1 MAIPS
6 QIAPVSDAEPVSR
19 TAPRLRLASPTTA
32 VVLAVLTA
40 LLVVAVVVLSRLS
53 RESGTG
59 SPLFI
64 AFALPF
70 AVVGLV
76 VARRQP
82 QNAIGWILSSVAGVF
97 LLIAIGRTYSVLD
110 YRVHQGSLPLGW
122 LAVSLTEG
130 WTPLFLLMPLPLL
143 LFPAGKVPSRRWR
156 WSLWMYLV
164 VGGLLI
170 LVALAGGIS
179 IGVGRHVH
187 IDSTGMPTNNL
198 SGFFNALNGAANVGE
213 LIVLV
218 LALTWIV
225 RLLASYRRARGDSR
239 QQLKWLLAGG
249 ALTIVGV
256 MLGALGPSGPASGI
270 VAVLLTLLIFLGFV
284 SLPLALGLGVLK
296 YRLYDIDRLISRT
309 LSYAIVTGL
318 LVGVYI
324 GVVTLATRVLPFS
337 SPLGVAASTLAAVA
351 LFNPLRRRVQRLVD
365 RRFNRARY
373 DAEAMVAAFARRVRD
388 DVNLEVV
395 SSEFVRAVQISVEPA
410 QVSLW
415 LRPTG
420 SRS

>member
-1 MAIPS
+1 
-6 QIAPVSDAEPVSR
+6 
-19 TAPRLRLASPTTA
+19 LASPTAAIVAAGTIVILIA
-32 VVLAVLTA
+32 
-40 LLVVAVVVLSRLS
+40 AVVVLSTLDHDPKT
-53 RESGTG
+53 ESKA
-59 SPLFI
+59 FI
-64 AFALPF
+64 LIALPF
-70 AVVGLV
+70 AVIGLV

-82 QNAIGWILSSVAGVF
+82 QNAIGWILFSVAACF
-97 LLIAIGRTYSVLD
+97 LLIGIGRTYSVLD
-110 YRVHQGSLPLGW
+110 YQVHKGSLPLGW
-122 LAVSLTEG
+122 LTVSLTEG
-130 WTPLFLLMPLPLL
+130 WTPMFLLMPLPLL

-156 WSLWMYLV
+156 WSLRVYLV
-164 VGGLLI
+164 GGGLLT

-198 SGFFNALNGAANVGE
+198 SGFLNALSSAENVGE

-239 QQLKWLLAGG
+239 QQLKWLMVGG
-249 ALTIVGV
+249 ALTIAGVVVGT
-256 MLGALGPSGPASGI
+256 LGPNGAQSGI
-270 VAVLLTLLIFLGFV
+270 VAKLLSLLIFSGFV
-284 SLPLALGLGVLK
+284 SLPLALGVGVLK

-318 LVGVYI
+318 LIGVYV

-351 LFNPLRRRVQRLVD
+351 LFNPLRKRVQRLVD

-373 DAEAMVAAFARRVRD
+373 DAEATIEAFAHRLRED
-388 DVNLEVV
+388 IDLEAV
-395 SSEFVRAVQISVEPA
+395 SSEFVRAVHSSVEPA
-410 QVSLW
+410 HVSLW

-420 SRS
+420 PRS